1 MEALEEINPLPDLM
15 NSKQQK
21 IKGFQ
26 VNNKPIDTNALPNC
40 VTIHEDQQLDI
51 NTLPNCVTNNG
62 KRNSAHPIGEKTP
75 ANGYA
80 LSHRVITSGR
90 QSVALPRKTNNF
102 VNNPDQQKTT
112 NHNIPTDI
120 CRTPATDSNIYLVD
134 QVKNH
139 RHQNGKL
146 EFLIKWLRYSNC
158 VNTWEA
164 ENHFSPALV
173 QEYFQ
178 QSEL

>member
-1 MEALEEINPLPDLM
+1 MENETLLIWLERKHLLM
-15 NSKQQK
+15 IMLYLIAWSAVADKVLLFQEKQT
-21 IKGFQ
+21 ILW
-26 VNNKPIDTNALPNC
+26 KPWST
-40 VTIHEDQQLDI
+40 ED
-51 NTLPNCVTNNG
+51 
-62 KRNSAHPIGEKTP
+62 
-75 ANGYA
+75 Y
-80 LSHRVITSGR
+80 
-90 QSVALPRKTNNF
+90 
-102 VNNPDQQKTT
+102 

-120 CRTPATDSNIYLVD
+120 CQTPATDSNIYLVD

-158 VNTWEA
+158 LNTWEA